1 MARTTTKRT
10 RKMDAELAVLFG
22 DVTVRIARMVDPV
35 MLALSADLMDRVHDG
50 ADALLARSG
59 RPDAQRRYVAGL
71 PSDVRLILCM
81 WMMDLD
87 LAAKLTARAARS

>member
-1 MARTTTKRT
+1 MSQATRKRT
-10 RKMDAELAVLFG
+10 GKMDAELVALFG
-22 DVTVRIARMVDPV
+22 DVTVKIGRMVDPA

-87 LAAKLTARAARS
+87 LAAKLTARAAGS

>member
-1 MARTTTKRT
+1 MTKAGAQAIR
-10 RKMDAELAVLFG
+10 RLFG
-22 DVTVRIARMVDPV
+22 EVVCSVAAVTDAATLD
-35 MLALSADLMDRVHDG
+35 LSSGLMDRVHDG

-87 LAAKLTARAARS
+87 LAAKLTARATGS

>member
-1 MARTTTKRT
+1 MSQATRKRT
-10 RKMDAELAVLFG
+10 GKMDAELVALFG
-22 DVTVRIARMVDPV
+22 DVTVKIGRMVDPA

-71 PSDVRLILCM
+71 PSDVRLVLCM
-81 WMMDLD
+81 WMMDMG
-87 LAAKLTARAARS
+87 LAAKLTTRAMRG

>member
-59 RPDAQRRYVAGL
+59 RPGAQRRYVAGL